1 MEALHRACVDG
12 RIPADVVAVVSNR
25 RDAPAL
31 AYAARSG
38 LHAVA
43 LTHGDFSSRDAYDAA
58 LAATLRELQP
68 DIIAMA
74 GFMRVVGAAFI
85 AEFRGR
91 MLNIHPSLL
100 PRYPGLHTHRRALD
114 AGDAE
119 HGATVHFVTEQLDGG
134 PRLIQAALSVK
145 ADDDEESLA
154 DRVLQQVELK
164 IYLQAVAW
172 MARGDVKLV
181 GDQVQWHGQPLQA
194 PLGARELEDAFR

>member
-1 MEALHRACVDG
+1 MEALHWACVDG
-12 RIPADVVAVVSNR
+12 RIPAELVAVISNR

-31 AYAARSG
+31 AYAAQSG
-38 LHAVA
+38 LHAIA
-43 LTHGDFSSRDAYDAA
+43 LAHDDFSSREAYDAA
-58 LAATLRELQP
+58 LAATLRAQQP

-74 GFMRVVGAAFI
+74 GFMRIVGGAFI

-119 HGATVHFVTEQLDGG
+119 HGATVHFVTEELDGG
-134 PRLIQAALSVK
+134 PRLIQAALSVN
-145 ADDDEESLA
+145 ADDDEMNLA
-154 DRVLQQVELK
+154 ERVLQQIELK
-164 IYLQAVAW
+164 LYPQAVAW

-181 GDQVQWHGQPLQA
+181 GDRIHWRGRPLQA
-194 PLGARELEDAFR
+194 PLSAHDLEDAFR

>member
-25 RDAPAL
+25 HDAPAL
-31 AYAARSG
+31 AYAARSR
-38 LHAVA
+38 LHTVA
-43 LTHGDFSSRDAYDAA
+43 LAHGDFSNRDAYDAA

-164 IYLQAVAW
+164 IYPQAVAW

-181 GDQVQWHGQPLQA
+181 GDQVQWYGQPLQA
-194 PLGARELEDAFR
+194 PLGARELGEAFR